1 MKSAAPI
8 VGLFLG
14 VLLIGTIPIGGEGLN
29 SGAEPI
35 I

>member
-14 VLLIGTIPIGGEGLN
+14 VLLLGTIPIGGGGRN
-29 SGAEPI
+29 SSAKPI